1 MERRLLAGLGAL
13 NIRILVLSGTILG
26 VVAEDASENTM
37 PLSMVANQALTN
49 DIRKQHA
56 VGVG

>member
-1 MERRLLAGLGAL
+1 MERRLLAGLGTL
-13 NIRILVLSGTILG
+13 NLRILVLSGTILG

-49 DIRKQHA
+49 DIKKQHA

>member
-1 MERRLLAGLGAL
+1 MERRLLAGLGTL

-26 VVAEDASENTM
+26 VVAEDAGENTM

>member
-1 MERRLLAGLGAL
+1 MERRLLAGLGTL

>member
-1 MERRLLAGLGAL
+1 MERRLLAGLGTL
-13 NIRILVLSGTILG
+13 NLRILVLSGTILG